1 MNIDGTVN
9 FPENFINS
17 LLLVTKL
24 KGNQFFSIQKI
35 SKTLFNESIE
45 NVNFAENSIYSLI
58 SLTKLKENQ
67 NFSNLIY
74 LINFIQ

>member
-1 MNIDGTVN
+1 MKKYGN
-9 FPENFINS
+9 FDLAENSITS
-17 LLLVTKL
+17 LISVSKL

-35 SKTLFNESIE
+35 SKTLFNENIE
-45 NVNFAENSIYSLI
+45 NINFGENSIYSLI

-74 LINFIQ
+74 FKNFIQ